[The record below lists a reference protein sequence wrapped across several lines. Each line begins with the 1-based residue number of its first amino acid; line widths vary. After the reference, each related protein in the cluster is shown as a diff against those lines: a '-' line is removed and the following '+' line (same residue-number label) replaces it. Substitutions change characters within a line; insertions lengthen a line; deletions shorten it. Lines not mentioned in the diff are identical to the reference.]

1 MKQIH
6 EIRHRRYG
14 QLIKEKLKPG
24 QRIRK
29 AGLIKKGKTKMHMIR
44 WVFQDADK

>member
-14 QLIKEKLKPG
+14 QLIKNKLKPG
-24 QRIRK
+24 QLRQK
-29 AGLIKKGKTKMHMIR
+29 EAMIKKAKTRMHLIR
-44 WVFQDADK
+44 FV